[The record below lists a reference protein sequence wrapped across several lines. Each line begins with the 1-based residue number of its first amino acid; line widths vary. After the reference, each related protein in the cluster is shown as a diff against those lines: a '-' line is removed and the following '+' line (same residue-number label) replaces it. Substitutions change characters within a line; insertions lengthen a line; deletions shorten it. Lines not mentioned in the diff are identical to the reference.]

1 MRLFRDTVHA
11 VNACDYT
18 KAQLDAWA
26 PGGDGFEQQL
36 AAKLLGQYV
45 LGVRKN
51 GVLIGFGSLDDA
63 GGFDMLYVHKD
74 FQRQGVGRALVH
86 ALEQE
91 AWSRG
96 HCALAVYASITA
108 RPFFERMGYVWLSDN
123 VVMRDGVE
131 LRNCRME
138 KVLCESAYMSTRPSA
153 GASMAAGFM
162 PFVAD
167 DSD

>member
-1 MRLFRDTVHA
+1 MDNWEIEPLGEMDTREAVQLFRDTVHA
-11 VNACDYT
+11 VNVYDYT
-18 KAQLDAWA
+18 EGQLDAWA
-26 PGGDGFEQQL
+26 PGGDGLEQQL

-96 HCALAVYASITA
+96 HCALVVYASITA
-108 RPFFERMGYVWLSDN
+108 RPFFRA
-123 VVMRDGVE
+123 DGVR
-131 LRNCRME
+131 LAFRQRRH
-138 KVLCESAYMSTRPSA
+138 T
-153 GASMAAGFM
+153 
-162 PFVAD
+162 
-167 DSD
+167 